1 MLSSELSLGLPFWQE
16 ETSPGHSRPY
26 PNFCFMQRQILILKA
41 PCEPEGVC
49 LGPC

>member
-1 MLSSELSLGLPFWQE
+1 MLSSELSLGLPFWQGE
-16 ETSPGHSRPY
+16 SISGTLQPY
-26 PNFCFMQRQILILKA
+26 PNLLYAETDPHLKA